1 MSSRVM
7 HITSSPDPSFARAL
21 QSPIPARRQAPSA
34 NGPNS
39 GRMAELLLI
48 PGPVTVSADV
58 LAAAAQPMRNHRGPS
73 AAAVYAHLIERL
85 QDIFQTKQPVLL
97 LGSSGTGAM
106 EASVVNL
113 FSPGDKLVAM
123 PMGAFGDRHVALAR
137 AYGADVEILGC
148 EWGSA
153 PDPQRL
159 RDRLAADRAG
169 VIKGVLVTHNETSTG
184 VQADLEAL
192 ARARADHP
200 ALLVVDAVSSVGATN
215 VKMDDWGLDAVI
227 TASQKA
233 IAGVPGAAMIAL
245 SKRAWEAT
253 ERAAMPRFY
262 FDARKAQAAL
272 AKGQTPWTPPFG
284 VLLALEQA
292 TDNYMKEGRHSAF
305 ARHARFAAAI
315 RAGCSALGLSLFARP
330 GVYSNTVTAF
340 SATAATDHRALQQS
354 LRERY
359 GVVVGGGQMQ
369 LEGKVLRIGNM
380 GAIGRK
386 DIITALAA
394 LEMALRDS
402 GLAPSSG
409 AGVAAANAVFAE
421 SEAAA
426 PRVAVG

>member
-1 MSSRVM
+1 
-7 HITSSPDPSFARAL
+7 
-21 QSPIPARRQAPSA
+21 
-34 NGPNS
+34 
-39 GRMAELLLI
+39 MAELLLI

-58 LAAAAQPMRNHRGPS
+58 LAAAAQPMRNHRGPF
-73 AAAVYAHLIERL
+73 AAKIYADLVQRL

-137 AYGADVEILGC
+137 AYGAEVEILGC
-148 EWGSA
+148 DWGIA

-159 RDRLAADRAG
+159 RDRLAADRTG
-169 VIKGVLVTHNETSTG
+169 TIKGVLVTHNETSTG

-233 IAGVPGAAMIAL
+233 IAGVAGAAMIAL
-245 SKRAWEAT
+245 SKRAWEAS
-253 ERAAMPRFY
+253 ERASMPRFY
-262 FDARKAQAAL
+262 FDTRKAQTAL

-330 GVYSNTVTAF
+330 GVYSNTVTAI
-340 SATAATDHRALQQS
+340 SATRGHRSSGAAAIAARALW
-354 LRERY
+354 
-359 GVVVGGGQMQ
+359 GGRRRGAD
-369 LEGKVLRIGNM
+369 
-380 GAIGRK
+380 AIGRQGPPHRQHGR
-386 DIITALAA
+386 DRAQGHHHRARGARDGAA
-394 LEMALRDS
+394 RQRSRA
-402 GLAPSSG
+402 
-409 AGVAAANAVFAE
+409 VARCGCRRGE
-421 SEAAA
+421 R
-426 PRVAVG
+426 RVRRVRGGSASRRSRIG